1 MEVSNFILFAIFS
14 FFMFAIDFAVGMELY
29 YLLMHSF
36 AMIGVSFFK

>member
-1 MEVSNFILFAIFS
+1 MEVSNFILFAIFM
-14 FFMFAIDFAVGMELY
+14 FMFAIDFAVGMELY